1 MYQKGGKHS
10 QIHPFLENKSQ
21 TKEGLLKGCQQR
33 TIIVQNMAGRIYYF
47 L

>member
-21 TKEGLLKGCQQR
+21 TKEGLLKGCQQM